1 MIWITGMWA
10 ANLKR
15 NRKEIMKTVFDLFNE
30 SRYDNNSN
38 QDGLERILLSEH
50 IWPIGDSNYS
60 PLDNEIL
67 KDSYM

>member
-1 MIWITGMWA
+1 MWA

-15 NRKEIMKTVFDLFNE
+15 DRKEIVKTVFDLFNE
-30 SRYDNNSN
+30 SHYDNISN

-50 IWPIGDSNYS
+50 IWPMGDSNDS